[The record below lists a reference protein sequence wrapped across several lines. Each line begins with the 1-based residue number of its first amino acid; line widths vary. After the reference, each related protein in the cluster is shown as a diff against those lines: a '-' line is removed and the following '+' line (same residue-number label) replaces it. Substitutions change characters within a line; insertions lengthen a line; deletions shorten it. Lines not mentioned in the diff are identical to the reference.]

1 MESVNT
7 LDLLVAEV
15 AKIAELDNVDPDIGL
30 NELGVDSLKLV
41 ELVLVCD
48 QLYAISLDP
57 ERLEI
62 NEFTTLRDLDRQ
74 MREMEPA

>member
-1 MESVNT
+1 MEPLNT
-7 LDLLVAEV
+7 LELLVAEV

-57 ERLEI
+57 ERLDI
-62 NEFTTLRDLDRQ
+62 TEFTTLRELDRQ

>member
-1 MESVNT
+1 MESENT
-7 LDLLVAEV
+7 LKLLIAEV
-15 AKIAELDNVDPDIGL
+15 AKIADLENVDPDIGL

-57 ERLEI
+57 ERLDI

>member
-1 MESVNT
+1 MESENT
-7 LDLLVAEV
+7 LKLLIAEV
-15 AKIAELDNVDPDIGL
+15 AKIAELENVDPDIGL

-57 ERLEI
+57 ERLDI

>member
-1 MESVNT
+1 MESANT
-7 LDLLVAEV
+7 LDLLIAEV
-15 AKIAELDNVDPDIGL
+15 AKIAELENVDPDIGL

>member
-1 MESVNT
+1 MEDTNT

-15 AKIAELDNVDPDIGL
+15 AKIAELGSVDPDVGL

-48 QLYAISLDP
+48 QLYGISLDP

-74 MREMEPA
+74 MREMDPA

>member
-1 MESVNT
+1 MEHAPT
-7 LDLLVAEV
+7 LTLLVREV
-15 AKIAELDNVDPDIGL
+15 AKIAELDIVDPDVGL

-48 QLYAISLDP
+48 QLYGINLDP

-62 NEFTTLRDLDRQ
+62 TEFTTLRDLDKQ
-74 MREMEPA
+74 MSEMEPA

>member
-1 MESVNT
+1 MESANT
-7 LDLLVAEV
+7 LELLTSEV
-15 AKIAELDNVDPDIGL
+15 AKIAELENVDPDIGL

>member
-1 MESVNT
+1 MEHAPT
-7 LDLLVAEV
+7 LTLLVREV
-15 AKIAELDNVDPDIGL
+15 AKIAELDSVDPDVGL

-48 QLYAISLDP
+48 QLYGINLDP

-62 NEFTTLRDLDRQ
+62 TEFTTLRDLDKQ
-74 MREMEPA
+74 MSEMEPA

>member
-1 MESVNT
+1 MEHVST
-7 LDLLVAEV
+7 LTLLVREV
-15 AKIAELDNVDPDIGL
+15 AKIAELDSVDPDVGL

-48 QLYAISLDP
+48 QLYGINLDP

-62 NEFTTLRDLDRQ
+62 TEFTTLRDLDKQ
-74 MREMEPA
+74 MSEMEPA

>member
-1 MESVNT
+1 MESANT
-7 LDLLVAEV
+7 LELLTAEV
-15 AKIAELDNVDPDIGL
+15 AKIAELENVDPDIGL